1 VKKIKKIKKIKTAII
16 EIFDEIAKT
25 EAFILRPATDDEIK
39 RCNNALNNI
48 GCIAIPEEYAEL
60 LKISNGFS
68 WNGFEFFGTYQVREK
83 SSGYILNDIVSVN
96 ESEGFNENILIL
108 AACDEDYYV
117 YDAGN
122 KKYRCFDRLIKCDI
136 ADFESFVDM
145 IKETVGK
152 RAFD

>member
-1 VKKIKKIKKIKTAII
+1 MENIKTVITA
-16 EIFDEIAKT
+16 IFDEIAKT

-39 RCNNALNNI
+39 KCNSDLNDI

-96 ESEGFNENILIL
+96 ESESFDENILIL
-108 AACDEDYYV
+108 ATGDEDYYV
-117 YDAGN
+117 YDAVN

-136 ADFESFVDM
+136 VDFESFVDM